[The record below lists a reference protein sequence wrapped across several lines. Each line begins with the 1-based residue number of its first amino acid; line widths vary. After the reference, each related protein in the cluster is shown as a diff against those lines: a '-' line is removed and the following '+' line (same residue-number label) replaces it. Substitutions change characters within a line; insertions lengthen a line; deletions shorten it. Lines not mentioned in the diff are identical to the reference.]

1 VAIDAAPGPEP
12 LSARAVFG
20 TPVSGHGRTVM
31 PMAEVRTAF
40 GCRGRGGGGGRWS
53 AIPVGA
59 IELNDDGV
67 HVHASP
73 AVTARVVIA
82 ALLLIGWNVFWIAR
96 ALRRNDGGTGRT
108 GSPRGHGDRPED
120 HRG

>member
-1 VAIDAAPGPEP
+1 
-12 LSARAVFG
+12 
-20 TPVSGHGRTVM
+20 M

-96 ALRRNDGGTGRT
+96 ALRRLRY
-108 GSPRGHGDRPED
+108 P
-120 HRG
+120 